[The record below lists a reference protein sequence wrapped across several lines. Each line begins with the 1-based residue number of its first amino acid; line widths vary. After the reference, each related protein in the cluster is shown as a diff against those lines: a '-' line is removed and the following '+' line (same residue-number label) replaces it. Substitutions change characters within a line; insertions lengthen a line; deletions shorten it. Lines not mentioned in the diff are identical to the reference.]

1 MDFAWKPEQNAFR
14 VRVRDALDELL
25 PDDWDTHYAPQ
36 GYGSADQIAFSREF
50 CPKLAERG
58 LLTPHWP
65 RAWGGNDAEPW
76 DQFVLAEEMKWRG
89 EPRGP
94 QYMNV
99 NWLGPTLMKYGTPEQ
114 QREHMPRIA
123 RGEVI
128 WCQGYSE
135 PGAGTDL
142 AALQTK
148 AERRGDGYVI
158 NGQKIWTSYALKAD
172 FCFLLARTGPG
183 RKEISIFLTPMTTPG
198 VEVRPFPGLVG
209 EGHLNEVFLTDVV
222 VPETARVGEENKAWE
237 IITYALSFERV
248 GIPRYHIGKKLLDR
262 AVAQLAR
269 EGRGDDPVIKARV
282 GRILA
287 KFEAARLLTYVVV
300 DQRAKQRPPSV
311 DANISRI
318 TAAEACTDLTNFLV
332 EYVPDCLA
340 GGDPILR
347 EFHRGNIAAT
357 IAAGTYEIQLDLIAR
372 GALGLPRGA

>member
-1 MDFAWKPEQNAFR
+1 MEFAWKPEQEAFR
-14 VRVRDALDELL
+14 ARVRHALEELL
-25 PDDWDTHYAPQ
+25 PDDWDTHFAPQ
-36 GYGSADQIAFSREF
+36 GYGSADQIAFSRQF
-50 CPKLAERG
+50 CPELAERG

-65 RAWGGNDAEPW
+65 REWGGNDAEPW

-114 QREHMPRIA
+114 QRDHMPRIA

-142 AALQTK
+142 AALQTR
-148 AERRGDGYVI
+148 AERSGDDYVI

-183 RKEISIFLTPMTTPG
+183 RKDISIFLMPMATPG
-198 VEVRPFPGLVG
+198 VEVIPFPGLVG

-222 VPETARVGEENKAWE
+222 LPESSRVGEENKAWE

-269 EGRGDDPVIKARV
+269 EGRGDEPTIKARI

-300 DQRAKQRPPSV
+300 DQRAKHQPPSV

-372 GALGLPRGA
+372 GALGLPRGN